1 MGRSGSSSAAL
12 RSTPSSSV
20 RARKQGSEKKTAFVW
35 CVCVCVC
42 TGARVSDGSA
52 IICQDRLRTG
62 FTEARKLLWICKRE
76 ERCCV
81 AFPACWIC
89 AYIGDVELPP
99 LARLRCGQTDA
110 TFSDAIYALE
120 TIDLPDRETSKK
132 EGRFLCRRLHK
143 SNISTSPLRLEHWN
157 WTLVKFDA
165 SRTSSGLRGVMDD
178 GTGRSS
184 LPAAVLLLLPLPENR
199 RADLPEDRPPAGG
212 DRARVA
218 FDLTGVDADI
228 DARLSSNT
236 NPPPLGVRRCAFA
249 GGGPGGGG
257 GGGSPAGDGETAA
270 SPPPP
275 LSKLALAPPPSRL
288 FILLI
293 LRCRA
298 RVVMAVLY
306 SCCFLPE
313 PPFAPPPPG
322 APTELGFDEATDEAS
337 PFAVAKLPFSAVMKL
352 PSPSGS
358 ESSVC
363 VREWEKVGTPR
374 SAAILYFV
382 SRRRRRW
389 LLLLY
394 FAATRTSRLRDLS
407 PSKRGLACRRNAPR
421 RPLAD
426 DPDFDSPAI
435 DSDGLLTPPSRD

>member
-1 MGRSGSSSAAL
+1 MLAAAFLWKISPFLRRVGVVASDHTSVLPAHGTLPVRPGHRLGILGLLGDLPAL
-12 RSTPSSSV
+12 RALSLLNTLLAPVFVLLSIRAAVRDAESPPSLRHESVPVPSS
-20 RARKQGSEKKTAFVW
+20 
-35 CVCVCVC
+35 
-42 TGARVSDGSA
+42 
-52 IICQDRLRTG
+52 L
-62 FTEARKLLWICKRE
+62 
-76 ERCCV
+76 
-81 AFPACWIC
+81 
-89 AYIGDVELPP
+89 
-99 LARLRCGQTDA
+99 
-110 TFSDAIYALE
+110 
-120 TIDLPDRETSKK
+120 
-132 EGRFLCRRLHK
+132 
-143 SNISTSPLRLEHWN
+143 NISTSPLRLEHWN